1 MEIYPLWKNFYYF
14 IIIYPSRDPTIDR
27 SRQVIEEEIDKGNKA
42 KVDETVEHGISN
54 NTQAREDSSER
65 RNGGSV
71 GTIPIEFLRVMNSKG
86 FKKRAPVPP
95 SPLSP
100 KKQKKKKEKKK
111 EKLEEEGKM
120 QDGTDGT
127 IIILDWR
134 ARDAT
139 RRKRAR
145 AHTCRGRRRISRDS
159 QTVRIGGQIIIRS
172 HNRACPFLLLA
183 FSHSPPSPLF
193 FFQWHHEN
201 FHLAPLI
208 YRNLN
213 LSLFLSVCV

>member
-1 MEIYPLWKNFYYF
+1 
-14 IIIYPSRDPTIDR
+14 
-27 SRQVIEEEIDKGNKA
+27 
-42 KVDETVEHGISN
+42 
-54 NTQAREDSSER
+54 
-65 RNGGSV
+65 
-71 GTIPIEFLRVMNSKG
+71 
-86 FKKRAPVPP
+86 
-95 SPLSP
+95 
-100 KKQKKKKEKKK
+100 
-111 EKLEEEGKM
+111 M

-213 LSLFLSVCV
+213 LSLSLYVCVNVSTGLPRGPVVLRLLLVSRTLAFLSSRSSPPIIRDSSVVVRA